1 MADSDKCCGGTRL
14 IFACSGAADVGAI
27 ADAAARKL
35 TREGVAK
42 MFCLAGLGG
51 DVSGIVESTRGA
63 DAILAIDGC
72 GADCAR
78 KGLERHGISGFA
90 HVRATDCGLEKGS
103 SPVTD
108 EAVAM
113 VAAAGAD
120 GLA

>member
-1 MADSDKCCGGTRL
+1 MPDSQKCCGGTRL

-35 TREGVAK
+35 AREGTGK

-51 DVSGIVESTRGA
+51 DVSGIVETTKDA

-72 GADCAR
+72 SVDCAR
-78 KGLERHGISGFA
+78 KVLERHGLSCLA
-90 HVRATDCGLEKGS
+90 HVRATDLGLEKGKA
-103 SPVTD
+103 PVTD
-108 EAVAM
+108 EAVAK
-113 VAAAGAD
+113 VASAGAE